1 MQTRRLIL
9 IGIIVAGLVGAA
21 AAAYVWFSGGSGE
34 ASQQISSE
42 ELTASST
49 EQIVFRI
56 VPEESQVRFVLS
68 EVLRGVPTEVI
79 GRTNQVVADIAVN
92 FENPAES
99 EVGTVRVNARTL
111 LTDNEF
117 RNRTI
122 RGQILQSS
130 RDEFE
135 FSEFMP
141 TAVEAMPG
149 TVTIGEPFTFKLVG
163 DLQVR
168 DIVKPA
174 TFDVTVTPVS
184 ETRLEGTAIAT
195 VLRADYNLVIP
206 SVPGV
211 ADVSEEVRLEIDFVA
226 QAVSDEATPEAAG

>member
-1 MQTRRLIL
+1 MQTRRIIV
-9 IGIIVAGLVGAA
+9 IGIIVVGLLGAA

-34 ASQQISSE
+34 ASQQISSN
-42 ELTASST
+42 ELTASGT
-49 EQIVFRI
+49 EQVIFRI
-56 VPEESQVRFVLS
+56 VPEESQVRFILS
-68 EVLRGVPTEVI
+68 ELLQGQPTTVI
-79 GRTNQVVADIAVN
+79 GRTNQVAADIAVD
-92 FENPAES
+92 FANPAAS

-130 RDEFE
+130 QDEFE
-135 FSEFMP
+135 FSEFTPTSVEGMP
-141 TAVEAMPG
+141 E
-149 TVTIGEPFTFKLVG
+149 TVTIGEAFTFKLVG
-163 DLQVR
+163 DLRVR

-184 ETRLEGTAIAT
+184 ETRLEGIAVST
-195 VLRADYNLVIP
+195 VQRTDFNLIIP

-226 QAVSDEATPEAAG
+226 QAVGDEATPEASS